1 MGRLQA
7 TCSTIGYIRRRRNN
21 ALSPFQRFRRL
32 SAAASLADRYRYYD
46 LILEQPHSHQFYPT
60 RLRDLNV
67 RSEGSDTSDVP
78 EAFLRPPTFKQRH
91 PATDTTPDTQPQLL
105 DENNVQKNAVEAAA
119 DEELARLEEGERKL
133 VQPEAPTNCCMS
145 GCVHCVW
152 DLYQEDMDDFQA
164 SKRNIRDRRRELLL
178 AAGREQEAAQE
189 LQEETPPEDMIDPG
203 MKAFLD
209 MEKKMQGR

>member
-7 TCSTIGYIRRRRNN
+7 TCSTIGYIHRRPNN
-21 ALSPFQRFRRL
+21 ALPPFQLFRHL

-46 LILEQPHSHQFYPT
+46 LILEQPHSHQFDPT
-60 RLRDLNV
+60 RLRNVNV
-67 RSEGSDTSDVP
+67 RSEGSDTPDLP

-91 PATDTTPDTQPQLL
+91 PATDITPDTQPQLL
-105 DENNVQKNAVEAAA
+105 DENNVKKNVVEAAS
-119 DEELARLEEGERKL
+119 DEELARLEEEERNL

-152 DLYQEDMDDFQA
+152 DLYQEDMDDYQT
-164 SKRNIRDRRRELLL
+164 SKRKIRDRRRELLL
-178 AAGREQEAAQE
+178 AAGREEEAAQE

-203 MKAFLD
+203 MKAFLE
-209 MEKKMQGR
+209 MEKRMQER